1 MNPLVVDTGILVKV
15 FIQEED
21 SPLADALFRAAARGT
36 HRLVAPDFSAIE
48 FGNVL
53 WKYVQRSVLSAAEAR
68 ERLEQFPYDH
78 IQWLPALVLLS
89 PAFDFA
95 TRYGVAV
102 YDGAFLAGASM
113 LAVDFITA
121 DEILYQK
128 VSPHLPWV
136 RLLRDFRT

>member
-1 MNPLVVDTGILVKV
+1 
-15 FIQEED
+15 
-21 SPLADALFRAAARGT
+21 
-36 HRLVAPDFSAIE
+36 
-48 FGNVL
+48 
-53 WKYVQRSVLSAAEAR
+53 
-68 ERLEQFPYDH
+68 
-78 IQWLPALVLLS
+78 VLLL

-121 DEILYQK
+121 DEVLYQK
-128 VSPHLPWV
+128 VFAHLPWV